1 MCNAAEGKTR
11 GPDMSGGYDGGGYG
25 NGGYGG
31 GYGGYGGGY
40 GDGGYG
46 PPPNRSNGIAVAALV
61 CGIVGL
67 LCLQFIL
74 GPLAIV
80 FGGIGL
86 SKANQGAENYGLA
99 VAGLVLGIIATAIA
113 VIVIAAYGSP
123 VPYL

>member
-1 MCNAAEGKTR
+1 
-11 GPDMSGGYDGGGYG
+11 MSGGYDGGGYG
-25 NGGYGG
+25 SG

-40 GDGGYG
+40 GGGDYGGYG

-67 LCLQFIL
+67 LCFQFIL

-99 VAGLVLGIIATAIA
+99 VAGLVLGIIATVIA
-113 VIVIAAYGSP
+113 VGVIVAFGSP
-123 VPYL
+123 IPYI